1 MKKRAK
7 IYIPTKNAMQSGRA
21 KEKKWVLEYFTEDSN
36 VNSLMGWESS
46 RDTLG
51 EIKLKFSS
59 KEKAI
64 E

>member
-51 EIKLKFSS
+51 EIKLKF
-59 KEKAI
+59 
-64 E
+64 